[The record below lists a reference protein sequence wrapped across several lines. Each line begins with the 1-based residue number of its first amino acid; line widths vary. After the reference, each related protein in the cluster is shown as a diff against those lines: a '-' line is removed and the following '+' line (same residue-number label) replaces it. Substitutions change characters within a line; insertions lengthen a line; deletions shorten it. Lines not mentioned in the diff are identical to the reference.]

1 MINLIVPITENLE
14 EYVEFVKKHNNK
26 QTKIY
31 VGLTEEL
38 HKSWKKIPGVEVH
51 IYNNEANRE
60 QILNALHKIPK
71 KKGELFVVRR
81 PLTDE
86 EYENLVSSASDVS
99 TLKRKHNKFVSF
111 FKNLARNII
120 RKIFAFS
127 YFEDISA
134 VRYSEDMHELVESFP
149 NLSMASR
156 INRYV
161 GLDVEEIETK
171 QKPAQPLY
179 DKFYNGM
186 WLALAILFLV
196 TSIFD
201 GVLIFIMVPNI
212 WVLWALLIIAW
223 WIIALTILC
232 VVLLKFTRTRAVG
245 DLYYDFAEEIGRE
258 SSGQTEKQNV
268 EAEQTKTLAAAKAP
282 RKQTKSVQTAK
293 KAQEKKE
300 SAKTEEKIAT
310 TKKTNQQA
318 KPATTKKAGA
328 TKKTNQ
334 QAKPA
339 TQTKDEKP
347 AGKQV
352 TKKDPTKQ
360 TQKKKSEKV
369 EENQP
374 KAEPKKTTENKSAAR
389 KPATKVEPKTR
400 KRRPRGRRII
410 LKYNKGE

>member
-38 HKSWKKIPGVEVH
+38 HKSWKKIPGVEVR

-86 EYENLVSSASDVS
+86 EYENLVSSAYDVS

-161 GLDVEEIETK
+161 GLDVEEIETE
-171 QKPAQPLY
+171 QKPAKPLY

-245 DLYYDFAEEIGRE
+245 DLYYDFAEEVGRE
-258 SSGQTEKQNV
+258 SAEQVEKQNV
-268 EAEQTKTLAAAKAP
+268 EAEQTKTLATAKAP
-282 RKQTKSVQTAK
+282 RKQTKSAKTAK

-310 TKKTNQQA
+310 TKKTR
-318 KPATTKKAGA
+318 T

-334 QAKPA
+334 QAEPS
-339 TQTKDEKP
+339 TKIKAEKP

-352 TKKDPTKQ
+352 TKKAPAKQ

-374 KAEPKKTTENKSAAR
+374 KVEPKKATEKKPAAR
-389 KPATKVEPKTR
+389 KPATQVESKTR

-410 LKYNKGE
+410 LNYNKGE

>member
-1 MINLIVPITENLE
+1 MINLIIPITENLE
-14 EYVEFVKKHNNK
+14 EYVEFVKKHNDK

-38 HKSWKKIPGVEVH
+38 HKSWTNIPRVEVH
-51 IYNNEANRE
+51 VYKNEANRE

-86 EYENLVSSASDVS
+86 EYENLVSSEYDVS

-111 FKNLARNII
+111 FKNLARTII

-127 YFEDISA
+127 YFDDISA

-161 GLDVEEIETK
+161 GLDVEEIETD

-196 TSIFD
+196 TSVFD

-223 WIIALTILC
+223 WLIALTILC

-245 DLYYDFAEEIGRE
+245 DLYYDFAEEVGRE
-258 SSGQTEKQNV
+258 SAEQEIDKQNV
-268 EAEQTKTLAAAKAP
+268 EAEQTETVVVEKVP
-282 RKQTKSVQTAK
+282 RKQTKRAQTAK
-293 KAQEKKE
+293 KAPANKEPEK
-300 SAKTEEKIAT
+300 TVEKPTT
-310 TKKTNQQA
+310 TKKTTRKTNQQA
-318 KPATTKKAGA
+318 KPAAKENTKEK
-328 TKKTNQ
+328 
-334 QAKPA
+334 KPA
-339 TQTKDEKP
+339 
-347 AGKQV
+347 ARQV
-352 TKKDPTKQ
+352 TKKASAKQ
-360 TQKKKSEKV
+360 TQKKKTEKV
-369 EENQP
+369 EETKP
-374 KAEPKKTTENKSAAR
+374 KIEPKKVTEKKPAAR
-389 KPATKVEPKTR
+389 KPAVKVKNENR
-400 KRRPRGRRII
+400 KRRPRGRRIV
-410 LKYNKGE
+410 LNYNKGE